1 MYEPMAVK
9 FDSALRM
16 ILSHLSIRS
25 WREERSE
32 EWEDLRAFLV
42 ECISLTS
49 GGGVKEK
56 RKKRRR
62 I

>member
-32 EWEDLRAFLV
+32 EWEELRAFLV

-49 GGGVKEK
+49 GRELK
-56 RKKRRR
+56 RKEKRRR